1 MNNYQKQKAKKQK
14 AAFVEQVETG
24 PSNPGEDS
32 GKTGKGVLL
41 VEAKKV
47 NIMED
52 PKFLKEWAQ
61 YERDMQS
68 IPAMLADI
76 LKETTATR
84 LIMEAYGTAQSR

>member
-1 MNNYQKQKAKKQK
+1 MNNYQKQKARKQR
-14 AAFVEQVETG
+14 AAFVEQVETD
-24 PSNPGEDS
+24 PSNPGEDF

-61 YERDMQS
+61 YDRDLKS
-68 IPAMLADI
+68 IPALLGDI
-76 LKETTATR
+76 LKETLATR
-84 LIMEAYGTAQSR
+84 ILLEAKR

>member
-1 MNNYQKQKAKKQK
+1 MNNYQKQKARRQK

-24 PSNPGEDS
+24 PSNPGEDF

-61 YERDMQS
+61 YDRDLKS
-68 IPAMLADI
+68 IPALLGDI
-76 LKETTATR
+76 LKETLATR
-84 LIMEAYGTAQSR
+84 ILLEKRSWK